1 MHYVLQKKII
11 TAYKKG
17 RRRYLSPVSEMLAGI
32 EISDS
37 SLKYI
42 PGFEVIARRE
52 PNKEKVAIIS
62 GGGSGHEPA
71 HAGYVGLGML
81 DAAVA
86 GNVFASPSPDRIL
99 EAIHQVGGDK
109 GVLMVIKNYSGDIM
123 NFSMAAELAEM
134 EGYKVMSV
142 VTRDDVAVPES
153 TYSTGRRGIA
163 GTVFVHKIA
172 GAAAEAGRSLEEVR
186 DVAQKVIDNTRSM
199 GMAMSPCILP
209 GVGKPGFVLADDE
222 IEVGMGIHGEPGVE
236 RTSVK
241 TSKELAEI
249 LCGHI
254 LADMDFSGSDCAVM
268 VNGLGGTPLM
278 ELYILTNDVNALLR
292 EKGINP
298 VRWYVGN
305 YMTSLE
311 MSGCSVSLL
320 RLDDEMKAYLDAP
333 AHTAAWRE

>member
-1 MHYVLQKKII
+1 MKKII
-11 TAYKKG
+11 NDPE
-17 RRRYLSPVSEMLAGI
+17 RVVSEMLAGI

-62 GGGSGHEPA
+62 GGGRGHEPA
-71 HAGYVGLGML
+71 HAGYVGRGML

>member
-1 MHYVLQKKII
+1 MKKII
-11 TAYKKG
+11 ND
-17 RRRYLSPVSEMLAGI
+17 PEHVVSEMLAGI

-71 HAGYVGLGML
+71 HAGYVGRGML

-86 GNVFASPSPDRIL
+86 GTVFASPSPDRIL

>member
-1 MHYVLQKKII
+1 MKKII
-11 TAYKKG
+11 ND
-17 RRRYLSPVSEMLAGI
+17 PEHVVSEMLAGI

-37 SLKYI
+37 SLRYI

-71 HAGYVGLGML
+71 HAGYVGRGML

-292 EKGINP
+292 EKGVNP

>member
-1 MHYVLQKKII
+1 MKKII
-11 TAYKKG
+11 ND
-17 RRRYLSPVSEMLAGI
+17 PEHVVSEMLAGI

-71 HAGYVGLGML
+71 HAGYVGFGML

-172 GAAAEAGRSLEEVR
+172 GATAEAGRSLEEVR

>member
-1 MHYVLQKKII
+1 MKKII
-11 TAYKKG
+11 ND
-17 RRRYLSPVSEMLAGI
+17 PEHVVSEMLAGI

-37 SLKYI
+37 SLRYI

-71 HAGYVGLGML
+71 HAGYVGFGML

-109 GVLMVIKNYSGDIM
+109 GILMVIKNYSGDIM